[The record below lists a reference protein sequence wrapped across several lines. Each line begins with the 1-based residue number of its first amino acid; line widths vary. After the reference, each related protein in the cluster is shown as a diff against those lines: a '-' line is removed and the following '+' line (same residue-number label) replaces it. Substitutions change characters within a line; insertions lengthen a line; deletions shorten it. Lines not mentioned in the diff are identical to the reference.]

1 MRFFPT
7 SGWMTS
13 RRIGRIAICGGGIGG
28 LTAAAFINQHSD
40 MQVDIYETKPELS
53 AIIGDGIA
61 IWKRSWQVLQDLKLE
76 EEVKKRNISLPQD
89 GAVHGPVFRKADQ
102 PEGGFDFHNHMMPY
116 GPISLTRPVLLGLLH
131 SRLSDKSHIHTSK
144 RLINYEV
151 EPSRSIQLFFA
162 DGTRASC
169 DVLVG
174 ADGVHSPTR
183 ASLYKA
189 LAAEAGPGSPVDYQK
204 YIEPIWSGTYAYRC
218 FVRLDKFENI
228 CPGHQAL
235 SKPKI
240 WCGKD
245 THAVSHPLGGKIG
258 LACFSTVA
266 SGEGTPYEGPWV
278 KDVSKQEVLDF
289 YASWEP
295 DLLQL
300 LQHLEN
306 PSRWAIHV
314 VHPLPF
320 SVSGRVALLGDAAHA
335 MLPHQGVGGGQS
347 IEDAHILGRL
357 LSHPSTNLGNIEQV
371 LEIYQSIRLPQGSKA
386 AQRSKDNG
394 LMYDFCHP
402 DFPTHAT
409 SAEELKGL
417 GEAIGKSFEWLVQGG
432 CDQDWKEAETRLL
445 QLGVST

>member
-1 MRFFPT
+1 M
-7 SGWMTS
+7 SS
-13 RRIGRIAICGGGIGG
+13 GRINRVAICGGGIGG
-28 LTAAAFINQHSD
+28 LTVAAFINQHSD
-40 MQVDIYETKPELS
+40 IEVDLYEVKPEIS
-53 AIIGDGIA
+53 TIGAGIA
-61 IWKRSWQVLQDLKLE
+61 IWKRSWQVLQDLELE
-76 EEVKKRNISLPQD
+76 EEVKKRNISLPKE
-89 GAVHGPVFRKADQ
+89 GEVRGPVFRKADK
-102 PEGGFDFHNHMMPY
+102 PDGGFDFHNHMMPY
-116 GPISLTRPVLLGLLH
+116 GPMSLTRPTLLELLQA
-131 SRLSDKSHIHTSK
+131 RLSNKSHIHTLK
-144 RLINYEV
+144 RLVKYEV
-151 EPSRSIQLFFA
+151 EPSGSIELLFA

-169 DVLVG
+169 DVLIG

-183 ASLYKA
+183 ASLYGA
-189 LAAEAGPGSPVDYQK
+189 LAIGAAPDTADYQK

-218 FVRLDKFENI
+218 SVQLDKFKELY
-228 CPGHQAL
+228 PDHQAL

-245 THAVSHPLGGKIG
+245 KHAVSHPIGGTIG
-258 LACFSTVA
+258 LVCFSTVA

-278 KDVSKQEVLDF
+278 KDVPKQEVLDF
-289 YASWEP
+289 YENWEP

-335 MLPHQGVGGGQS
+335 MLPHQGVGGGQA

-357 LSHPSTNLGNIEQV
+357 LSHPSTNLGNIEQI
-371 LEIYQSIRLPQGSKA
+371 LQIYQSIRLPLGSRA
-386 AQRSKDNG
+386 AQRSKNNG

-402 DFPTHAT
+402 DFPVHAS

-417 GEAIGKSFEWLVQGG
+417 GEAIGKSFEWLAQGG
-432 CDQDWKEAETRLL
+432 CDDDWKQAESMLL
-445 QLGVST
+445 QLDA